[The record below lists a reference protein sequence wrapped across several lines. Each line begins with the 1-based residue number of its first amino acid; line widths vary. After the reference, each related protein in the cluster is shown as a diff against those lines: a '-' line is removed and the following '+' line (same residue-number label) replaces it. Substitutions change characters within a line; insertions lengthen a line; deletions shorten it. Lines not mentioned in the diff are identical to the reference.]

1 MTTYAET
8 GRGTT
13 NAPVGEGYTTADGRV
28 DLAAAHRL
36 AVRDNLHEGTWNHF
50 SLTDPE
56 DPSAILIS
64 PSYTHWSH
72 VTASSLEHLGSDDE
86 AAKRDAALWI
96 AYRIHYPVHQARPDA
111 RCVLHVHSPNVL
123 ALSMLDVE
131 LNKAEQ
137 NALVF
142 HGKVAYTNEYD
153 GLWPNGLEQ
162 GRRMAE
168 ALREDNTVLMLRSH
182 GAIVVGDTVGKAYT
196 GVYTLERAAHAQ
208 VLAMS
213 TGLPLL
219 DLNESELERMFAA
232 DPVAA
237 TASGLSYFDQHFI
250 AMKRVLDREE
260 PDYRD

>member
-1 MTTYAET
+1 MSTYAET
-8 GRGTT
+8 VTGTT
-13 NAPVGEGYTTADGRV
+13 AAPADEGYTIADARV

-36 AVRDNLHEGTWNHF
+36 AVRDDLHEGTWNHF

-56 DPSAILIS
+56 DPTAILIS
-64 PSYTHWSH
+64 PSYTHWSQ
-72 VTASSLEHLGSDDE
+72 VTASSLEHLGSDEE

-96 AYRIHYPVHQARPDA
+96 AYRIHYPVHRARPDA
-111 RCVLHVHSPNVL
+111 QCVLHVHSPNVV

-137 NALVF
+137 NALLF
-142 HGKVAYTNEYD
+142 YGKVAYTTEFD

-168 ALREDNTVLMLRSH
+168 ALGEDKTVLILRSH
-182 GAIVVGDTVGKAYT
+182 GAVVIGKTVGQAYT
-196 GVYTLERAAHAQ
+196 GVYMLERAARAQ

-219 DLNESELERMFAA
+219 ELNESELQRMFAA
-232 DPVAA
+232 EPVAA
-237 TASGLSYFDQHFI
+237 TSGGMDYFDQHFN
-250 AMKRVLDREE
+250 AMKRVLDREQ